1 MKSIARSLRI
11 TSKKINLVAGLVRRK
26 DVTEAMNI
34 LKFTPKKGAKILSK
48 IIQSAIANAENNF
61 KQERPSLYIQEIVV
75 TEAPTMKRSIPV
87 SRGRSNPI
95 LKRNSHVSVF
105 LGVKGEEAETA
116 TKGAKAKTTEEPK
129 KTTEKTKTSKTTVT
143 VKKATP
149 KKKAIKE

>member
-1 MKSIARSLRI
+1 MKAIARSQRI

-61 KQERPSLYIQEIVV
+61 KQEKPSLFIQEIVV

-105 LGVKGEEAETA
+105 LGVKGEEAETT

-129 KTTEKTKTSKTTVT
+129 KTTSKTTVT
-143 VKKATP
+143 VKKATT
-149 KKKAIKE
+149 KKKTTKE

>member
-61 KQERPSLYIQEIVV
+61 KQEKPSLYIQEIVV

-105 LGVKGEEAETA
+105 LGVKGEEAETS

-129 KTTEKTKTSKTTVT
+129 KTTSKTTVT

-149 KKKAIKE
+149 KKKITKE